1 MKVVLLLKEI
11 RKEKGYS
18 LEKLSKM
25 TGISSSHLNYIENNE
40 KEPSLSMTV
49 RIARSLKI
57 KIDKFYKVIP

>member
-49 RIARSLKI
+49 RIARALKI
-57 KIDKFYKVIP
+57 KIDKLYKVIP

>member
-40 KEPSLSMTV
+40 KEPSLSMAV
-49 RIARSLKI
+49 RIARALKI
-57 KIDKFYKVIP
+57 KIDKLYKVIP